1 MPCFQKGKYQTA
13 ETSRKQTGRRGA
25 TAVNRAGLQAPRR
38 SLPTSISTQ
47 GGGGVR
53 QAVLQLLPGTLSSQL
68 GAQATVCS
76 PRFPTPPLWEA
87 GRAAILD
94 LDSYSQKS
102 KPRESRVRKKGSCFS
117 WICLFLVHPSSEEPS
132 PFSPEFERNTRK
144 ASVLVVTCFSPGS
157 KREHNGG
164 LRWQGPH
171 RRAPTASPGSH
182 HLSPCPCT
190 SRLFP
195 KLGRRL

>member
-94 LDSYSQKS
+94 LDSYFPDVQAKGEQG
-102 KPRESRVRKKGSCFS
+102 KKKG
-117 WICLFLVHPSSEEPS
+117 LVLQLDLPVPS
-132 PFSPEFERNTRK
+132 PPFI
-144 ASVLVVTCFSPGS
+144 G
-157 KREHNGG
+157 
-164 LRWQGPH
+164 
-171 RRAPTASPGSH
+171 RAKSI
-182 HLSPCPCT
+182 LS
-190 SRLFP
+190 
-195 KLGRRL
+195 